1 MPTVRRSSRLL
12 RHLAPLVLVFAI
24 GCGGAFGRSIKRG
37 DELAAQGQWDAAAAE
52 YENAVRLKPN
62 DGEAQAKLAHVRR
75 RQAADRVVR
84 GNALLAQGDFLGAL
98 RLGVEAKRFDPQ
110 NTSAQKLF
118 EAAAGR
124 ALDRAEQHLSANEDH
139 KALELTTLVLEGAP
153 EDARARSLDDKAREK
168 LATAAYERADA
179 LAKKGKKGNALLELS
194 LAQLYRPSFR
204 DAGARMDRLKQ
215 EIRDEVT
222 FYAVVGRFG
231 GDPRAGEIARE
242 LSPELLGQGI
252 DPGLPLRIVA
262 QAPGRGAR
270 GVKIGGK
277 LEGYSLTRTQTPSA
291 RQCNYVC
298 GRSTVQNQDYQ
309 QSAAAVNDLR
319 TSNAQLDREVEA
331 AGADVERHRREV
343 ENVQR
348 DVDRAREDADR
359 YRGDLERCQQ
369 RAPGDPATCAGETRR
384 LEDAQR
390 RLGGAEQRL
399 ARPQKRLDEASA
411 RLADAEQRREAARNG
426 LASEEQRL
434 AGTPQTT
441 EVETQCTHA
450 YNVVTH
456 AVNAAITV
464 KVSSEGIGDGAG
476 GLDGAPLAFTSGKQD
491 ETFPAQ
497 PGRCAEVQAGD
508 PLELPSDR
516 DIKHDL
522 SVQAIGAIRERIVG
536 AFEQHRMRYLSDGRR
551 EEAGGV
557 REEAVESYVR
567 FLLASPDAKA
577 EADKER
583 IRKFL
588 VEARG
593 ITPVALRSAL

>member
-1 MPTVRRSSRLL
+1 MHTVRRTSRLV
-12 RHLAPLVLVFAI
+12 RHLAPIILAFAI
-24 GCGGAFGRSIKRG
+24 GCGGAFGKAIKRG
-37 DELAAQGQWDAAAAE
+37 DQLAAQGQWDAAAAE
-52 YENAVRLKPN
+52 YENAVRIKPN
-62 DGEAQAKLAHVRR
+62 DAEAQAKLAHVRR

-84 GNALLAQGDFLGAL
+84 GNALLAQGDFAGAL

-110 NTSAQKLF
+110 NASAQKLF

-124 ALDRAEQHLSANEDH
+124 ALDRAEQHLAANEDH

-153 EDARARSLDDKAREK
+153 EDARARTLDDKAREK

-194 LAQLYRPSFR
+194 LCQLYRPSFR

-215 EIRDEVT
+215 ELREEVT

-231 GDPRAGEIARE
+231 GDARAGDIARE
-242 LSPELLGQGI
+242 LSPEILAQGI
-252 DPGLPLRIVA
+252 DPNLPLRVVA
-262 QAPGRGAR
+262 QAPAKGAR
-270 GVKIGGK
+270 GVRIVGK
-277 LEGYSLTRTQTPSA
+277 LEGFSLTRSQTPSA

-298 GRSTVQNQDYQ
+298 GRSTVQNQDHQ
-309 QSAAAVNDLR
+309 QSAAAVAELR
-319 TSNAQLDREVEA
+319 TSNVQLDREVEA
-331 AGADVERHRREV
+331 ATAEVERHRRELEGV
-343 ENVQR
+343 RR
-348 DVDRAREDADR
+348 DVERASQDAER

-369 RAPGDPATCAGETRR
+369 RAPGDPAACAGETRR

-399 ARPQKRLDEASA
+399 TRPQRRFDEASA
-411 RLADAEQRREAARNG
+411 RLADAERRREAARNG

-434 AGTPQTT
+434 AGTPATT

-450 YNVVTH
+450 YNVVLH

-464 KVSSEGIGDGAG
+464 RVSAAALGEAGAS
-476 GLDGAPLAFTSGKQD
+476 LDGAPLAFSSAKQD
-491 ETFPAQ
+491 ETFAAQ
-497 PGRCAEVQAGD
+497 PGRCAEVQNGD
-508 PLELPSDR
+508 PLELPTDR
-516 DIKHDL
+516 DVKHDL
-522 SVQAIGAIRERIVG
+522 SLQAVGGVRERIVG
-536 AFEQHRMRYLSDGRR
+536 AFEQHRQRYLGDGRR

-577 EADKER
+577 EGDKER